1 MSPPEP
7 LAETSTQI
15 TGGAVPSPLGLLLAV
30 SLGLSMVQL
39 DITVVNVALPQIH
52 RELHTTLSGLQW
64 VSDAYALSFSSLMLG
79 AGELADLYGRKR
91 VYTLGLVVF
100 VLASLLCALSPSLAW
115 LNAARVV
122 QGVGAAALLPNSL
135 AILRQAF
142 VDARLRARAIGLW
155 AGISGVA
162 LVAGPTLGG
171 VLVDALG
178 WRAIFWINLPV
189 GLVALLLTA
198 RSVRESHGDTQ
209 RKLDAVGQV
218 LATVSLAALLF
229 ALIEGHAL
237 GWAAPPILLAGGVT
251 VLGGGLFVWW
261 EGRVIQPLIPLTF
274 FRLPAFTGANV
285 AAGLMN
291 FGVMG
296 MLFAMSLFFQH
307 VQGLSAA
314 QAGVRLSVMFL
325 PFVVLVS
332 FGGRL
337 VGRFGA
343 RWTSVT
349 GLALMGIAYLGLVR
363 VEAQTPFLAMAPW
376 LLLAGLGLVPAM
388 PAVVHAAIGAVP
400 HERAGMASAVNNTAR
415 QAAGALGIALLGG
428 FLHLHA
434 GGMAGT
440 GAALLGAA
448 LALLA
453 GALIAAWTLR

>member
-1 MSPPEP
+1 MQETRA
-7 LAETSTQI
+7 LATQNASTSL
-15 TGGAVPSPLGLLLAV
+15 LGLLLAV

-39 DITVVNVALPQIH
+39 DITVVNVALPAIH
-52 RELHTTLSGLQW
+52 RELHTSLSGLQW

-91 VYTLGLVVF
+91 VYTIGLVVF
-100 VLASLLCALSPSLAW
+100 VLASLLCALSPNLAW
-115 LNAARVV
+115 LNAARVA

-189 GLVALLLTA
+189 GLAALLLTA

-209 RKLDAVGQV
+209 RRLDVTGQA
-218 LATVSLAALLF
+218 LATVCLASMLF

-237 GWAAPPILLAGGVT
+237 GWAAPSILLAGGAT
-251 VLGGGLFVWW
+251 ALAGGLFVWW
-261 EGRVIQPLIPLTF
+261 EGRVAQPLIPLAF
-274 FRLPAFTGANV
+274 FRRPAFTGANV

-307 VQGLSAA
+307 AQGLPAA
-314 QAGVRLSVMFL
+314 QAGMRLSLMFL
-325 PFVVLVS
+325 PFVALVS

-343 RWTSVT
+343 RWTAVT
-349 GLALMGIAYLGLVR
+349 GLALMGIAYLGLAR
-363 VEAQTPFLAMAPW
+363 VEAQTPFSAMAPW

-400 HERAGMASAVNNTAR
+400 PERAGMASAVNNTAR

-434 GGMAGT
+434 GGIVGVRT
-440 GAALLGAA
+440 ALLGAA
-448 LALLA
+448 MALLA